1 MNPKLLATPLLLGAA
16 LTLAA
21 CAGGS
26 FGSYTLVRPQQVR
39 VSDGAMIVTPGERWN
54 RLPSSFYDISE
65 EENWTLNGPILDSVT
80 FIGGLRDGKDIVRQ
94 RRRED
99 RLVPRFRANMT
110 PPELVG
116 MIESFYRI
124 RGGSTQFTTT
134 NLAPVNFLGAPGFR
148 FDFDHLSTNEVKRR
162 GRAYGAVIG
171 NRLYLMLLDGARLH
185 YFDRALP
192 DFERMA
198 QGARLRA

>member
-1 MNPKLLATPLLLGAA
+1 MLFGAA
-16 LTLAA
+16 LSLAA

-26 FGSYTLVRPQQVR
+26 FGSYTLVRPQQVN
-39 VSDGAMIVTPGERWN
+39 VTDGRMTVAPGEAWN
-54 RLPSSFYDISE
+54 RLPTSLYDISE

-124 RGGSTQFTTT
+124 RAGSTEFTMTGL
-134 NLAPVNFLGAPGFR
+134 NPVTFLGQPGFR
-148 FDFDHLSTNEVKRR
+148 FDYDHLATNEVRRR

-171 NRLYLMLLDGARLH
+171 GRLYLMLLDATRLH

-198 QGARLRA
+198 QGARLRAS